1 MPTEAEFCAL
11 LKVSR
16 STVRHALESLELNG
30 LVSRIRG
37 KGTFLRDPAQAGL
50 SQPIGQIVSTKTT
63 HTNGLI
69 GVVFSYASE
78 IDIMQTAILR
88 GVEHAV
94 KPRGYNLYFGRTD
107 DWDEMGEAKAIDDLL
122 HIGVN
127 GLVILPVPNCTSTI
141 GVKGLVDR
149 KIPVVL
155 VDRYLSDLHTSYV
168 VAENS
173 AGTYQATEHLIL
185 VGHRSF
191 VFVID
196 AEEGTIE
203 KQLLTTTIRDRYN
216 GFCQA
221 LRDYHLAHLI
231 NPPHAVEH
239 SIRESVRELLAIHAD
254 DGSHAA
260 IVAVNDHVATEIMN
274 TASQFGLKP
283 PDDFAIVGFD
293 DLPIASRLSVPLTTV
308 IQPRYEIGYRAGH
321 LLVDK
326 MAGNT
331 IRNERVSL
339 LVSLIVRQSCGA
351 RRIMRQVH
359 PQPLMM

>member
-1 MPTEAEFCAL
+1 
-11 LKVSR
+11 
-16 STVRHALESLELNG
+16 H
-30 LVSRIRG
+30 
-37 KGTFLRDPAQAGL
+37 
-50 SQPIGQIVSTKTT
+50 TT
-63 HTNGLI
+63 
-69 GVVFSYASE
+69 
-78 IDIMQTAILR
+78 
-88 GVEHAV
+88 
-94 KPRGYNLYFGRTD
+94 
-107 DWDEMGEAKAIDDLL
+107 
-122 HIGVN
+122 
-127 GLVILPVPNCTSTI
+127 TI
-141 GVKGLVDR
+141 GVRGLVER

-185 VGHRSF
+185 IGHRSF

-196 AEEGTIE
+196 GEEGTVE

-231 NPPHAVEH
+231 NPPYAAEH
-239 SIRESVRELLAIHAD
+239 SKRESVRELLTLYKG
-254 DGSHAA
+254 DGTPLA

-274 TASQFGLKP
+274 TAAQLGLNP

-321 LLVDK
+321 LLIDK

-331 IRNERVSL
+331 IRNELVSL

-351 RRIMRQVH
+351 RRIVRQTH
-359 PQPLMM
+359 PQALAV